1 MGVVMDGSCFGMTVR
16 SPLPLRFL
24 RDGPA
29 GDPIEIEPAA
39 RTAVQAEP
47 EPLLAFTATAADGSP
62 ARAALRRAEGGRFLF
77 EVEDVGAYLIDTAG
91 RIELPRDGDRVRAEQ
106 MLWNVPA
113 MLVALARGCA
123 CVHAAVVE
131 IGGRA
136 VLLAAPG
143 RFGKTTLALAFH
155 VAGYRVLSEDVACIG
170 FQPEP
175 ACLPGPAL
183 LRVRDDGAAGAV
195 PAGLE
200 LAARRPGRCE
210 YAIAPARRGNGTAV
224 PLGAVVRL
232 READEI
238 RLHRVAAADVVRDLF
253 ALAFRLPDPEAQAAA
268 FAAAADVAAAVPC
281 FDLERPLRL
290 DQLPATVERVA
301 AGVAA

>member
-1 MGVVMDGSCFGMTVR
+1 MIGSCFGMTVR
-16 SPLPLRFL
+16 SALPLRFL
-24 RDGPA
+24 RDGAA
-29 GDPIEIEPAA
+29 GDPLAIEPAA
-39 RTAVQAEP
+39 GRRVGADP

-62 ARAALRRAEGGRFLF
+62 ARAVLRRAQGGCFEF
-77 EVEDVGAYLIDTAG
+77 EVEDVGAYLIDPGG
-91 RIELPRDGDRVRAEQ
+91 RIEVPWDDDGVRAEQ

-113 MLVALARGCA
+113 MLVALARGRA
-123 CVHAAVVE
+123 CLHAAAVD

-155 VAGYRVLSEDVACIG
+155 EAGYRVLSEDVACIG
-170 FQPEP
+170 LGAEP
-175 ACLPGPAL
+175 VCLPGPAL
-183 LRVRDDGAAGAV
+183 LRVRDGGGGAA
-195 PAGLE
+195 PPGLE

-210 YAIAPARRGNGTAV
+210 YAIAAARRGDGAGV

-238 RLHRVAAADVVRDLF
+238 GLHRVPSADVVRDLF
-253 ALAFRLPDPEAQAAA
+253 ALAFRLPDPQAQAAT

-281 FDLERPLRL
+281 FDLQRPLRL
-290 DQLPATVERVA
+290 DQLAATVERVA
-301 AGVAA
+301 LGVAA